1 MNGRVGESCP
11 PSNGAGG
18 RRTDPLSGT
27 QLGPTLEGAGA
38 RQPGP
43 AGGSVAMKITD
54 ANARLEA
61 QVGIQT
67 WLIVPIGILIAIVW
81 LPPFI
86 ALFSR
91 G

>member
-1 MNGRVGESCP
+1 MSPIERCGR
-11 PSNGAGG
+11 PSD
-18 RRTDPLSGT
+18 DPLSGT
-27 QLGPTLEGAGA
+27 QLGPTLEGARRLG
-38 RQPGP
+38 
-43 AGGSVAMKITD
+43 
-54 ANARLEA
+54 LEA

-67 WLIVPIGILIAIVW
+67 RFIVPIGILIAIIW

>member
-1 MNGRVGESCP
+1 
-11 PSNGAGG
+11 
-18 RRTDPLSGT
+18 
-27 QLGPTLEGAGA
+27 
-38 RQPGP
+38 
-43 AGGSVAMKITD
+43 MKITE

-61 QVGIQT
+61 QVRIQT
-67 WLIVPIGILIAIVW
+67 RFIVLIGILIAIIW